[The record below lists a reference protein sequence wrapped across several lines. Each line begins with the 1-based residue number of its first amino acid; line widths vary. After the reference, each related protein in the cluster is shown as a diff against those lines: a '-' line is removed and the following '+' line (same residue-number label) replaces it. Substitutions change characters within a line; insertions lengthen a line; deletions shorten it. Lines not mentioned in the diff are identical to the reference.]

1 MIMAMILN
9 TTTLTNTLILTN
21 SMAGILS
28 FDFVIHAVI
37 AAFLASIT
45 CGFIG
50 AYIVAR
56 RMVFISGGI
65 THASFGGIG
74 LGYFLGIN
82 PILGAAI
89 FSILSAFGI
98 RLVSKQTD
106 IREDSAIGILWS
118 FGMAVGIIFIY
129 LTPGYAPNLMSYLFG
144 SILTVTIADLS
155 MMGILAAITIA
166 VFLFFYRTIL
176 FISFDE
182 EYARSHNAPVETF
195 NYLMLTL
202 VALVI
207 VINIR
212 VAGIILVISYL
223 TIPQSTANLFVND
236 LKKIIFLS
244 VLISFSGSCIGLL
257 ISYYWNIPSGATII
271 FVFVLI
277 FMIARAIA
285 YLRSSK
291 QRNGSIAER

>member
-1 MIMAMILN
+1 M
-9 TTTLTNTLILTN
+9 TGILTY
-21 SMAGILS
+21 
-28 FDFVIHAVI
+28 DFVVHAVQ

-74 LGYFLGIN
+74 LGYFLGLN

-98 RLVSKQTD
+98 RLVSRQTD

-118 FGMAVGIIFIY
+118 LGMAVGIIFIY

-144 SILTVTIADLS
+144 SILTVTPADLAF
-155 MMGILAAITIA
+155 MDALAAITVLI
-166 VFLFFYRTIL
+166 FLLFYRTIL

-236 LKKIIFLS
+236 LKKIIILS
-244 VLISFSGSCIGLL
+244 MIISFAGSIIGLFL
-257 ISYYWNIPSGATII
+257 SYYWNIPSGATII

-277 FMIARAIA
+277 FILARTVV
-285 YLRSSK
+285 YFRNLQ
-291 QRNGSIAER
+291 QRKRPAADH

>member
-1 MIMAMILN
+1 
-9 TTTLTNTLILTN
+9 
-21 SMAGILS
+21 MAGILS
-28 FDFVIHAVI
+28 YDFVRHAVE

-82 PILGAAI
+82 PIFGAAI
-89 FSILSAFGI
+89 FSVLSAFGI
-98 RLVSKQTD
+98 RLVSKETD

-118 FGMAVGIIFIY
+118 FGMAVGIIFIF

-144 SILTVTIADLS
+144 SILTVNATDLAL
-155 MMGILAAITIA
+155 MGILAVVTVA
-166 VFLFFYRTIL
+166 VFILFYRTIL

-182 EYARSHNAPVETF
+182 EYARSHGAPVETF

-236 LKKIIFLS
+236 LKKIIILS
-244 VLISFSGSCIGLL
+244 MIISFAGSITGLF
-257 ISYYWNIPSGATII
+257 ISYYYNIPSGATII

-277 FMIARAIA
+277 FIIARTIV
-285 YLRSSK
+285 YLRTLK
-291 QRNGSIAER
+291 QRNSSVSDR

>member
-1 MIMAMILN
+1 
-9 TTTLTNTLILTN
+9 
-21 SMAGILS
+21 MAGLLTYDFIL
-28 FDFVIHAVI
+28 HALE
-37 AAFLASIT
+37 AALLASVT

-82 PILGAAI
+82 PIFGAAI

-98 RLVSKQTD
+98 RIVSKQTD

-144 SILTVTIADLS
+144 SILTVTPTDLAL
-155 MMGILAAITIA
+155 MGILAAITVVIF
-166 VFLFFYRTIL
+166 VFFYRTIL

-236 LKKIIFLS
+236 LKKIIILS
-244 VLISFSGSCIGLL
+244 MIISFAGSLTGLL

-271 FVFVLI
+271 FVFVMI
-277 FMIARAIA
+277 FMIARLIQ
-285 YLRSSK
+285 YM
-291 QRNGSIAER
+291 RNLNRRKNPVSDR

>member
-1 MIMAMILN
+1 
-9 TTTLTNTLILTN
+9 
-21 SMAGILS
+21 MAGILTYN
-28 FDFVIHAVI
+28 FVIHALA

-74 LGYFLGIN
+74 MGYFLGIN
-82 PILGAAI
+82 PIFGAAV
-89 FSILSAFGI
+89 FSVLSAFGI
-98 RLVSKQTD
+98 RLVSKETD

-144 SILTVTIADLS
+144 SILTVTSTDLLL
-155 MMGILAAITIA
+155 MGILAIATVA
-166 VFLFFYRTIL
+166 VFILFYRTIL

-182 EYARSHNAPVETF
+182 EYARSHGAPVETF

-236 LKKIIFLS
+236 FKKIIVLS
-244 VLISFSGSCIGLL
+244 MLISFAGSITGLL
-257 ISYYWNIPSGATII
+257 LSYYWNIPSGATII
-271 FVFVLI
+271 FVFVII
-277 FMIARAIA
+277 FAMARSMV
-285 YLRSSK
+285 YLRTLK
-291 QRNGSIAER
+291 QRKRPVAEND

>member
-1 MIMAMILN
+1 M
-9 TTTLTNTLILTN
+9 TGILTY
-21 SMAGILS
+21 
-28 FDFVIHAVI
+28 DFVVHAVQ

-74 LGYFLGIN
+74 LGYFLGLN

-98 RLVSKQTD
+98 RLVSRQTD

-118 FGMAVGIIFIY
+118 LGMAVGIIFIY

-144 SILTVTIADLS
+144 SILTVTPADLAF
-155 MMGILAAITIA
+155 MGALAAITVLI
-166 VFLFFYRTIL
+166 FLLFYRTIL

-236 LKKIIFLS
+236 LKKIIILS
-244 VLISFSGSCIGLL
+244 MIISFAGSIIGLFL
-257 ISYYWNIPSGATII
+257 SYYWNIPSGATII

-277 FMIARAIA
+277 FILARTVV
-285 YLRSSK
+285 YFRNLQ
-291 QRNGSIAER
+291 QRKRPAADH

>member
-1 MIMAMILN
+1 
-9 TTTLTNTLILTN
+9 
-21 SMAGILS
+21 MAGILS
-28 FDFVIHAVI
+28 YDFVLHAVE

-82 PILGAAI
+82 PIFGAAV

-144 SILTVTIADLS
+144 SILTVTTADLAL
-155 MMGILAAITIA
+155 MGILAAVTVA
-166 VFLFFYRTIL
+166 VFMLFYRTIL

-182 EYARSHNAPVETF
+182 EYARSHNAPVEAF
-195 NYLMLTL
+195 NYLMLAL
-202 VALVI
+202 VSLVI

-236 LKKIIFLS
+236 LKKIIILS
-244 VLISFSGSCIGLL
+244 MIISFGGSITGLFL
-257 ISYYWNIPSGATII
+257 SYYWNIPSGATII

-277 FMIARAIA
+277 FMLARSIV
-285 YLRSSK
+285 YLRFLK
-291 QRNGSIAER
+291 QRNRSL

>member
-1 MIMAMILN
+1 
-9 TTTLTNTLILTN
+9 
-21 SMAGILS
+21 MAGI
-28 FDFVIHAVI
+28 FTYDFVRHAVE

-74 LGYFLGIN
+74 MGYFLGIN
-82 PILGAAI
+82 PIFGAAI
-89 FSILSAFGI
+89 FSVLSAFGI
-98 RLVSKQTD
+98 RLVSRQTD

-118 FGMAVGIIFIY
+118 FGMALGIIFIY

-144 SILTVTIADLS
+144 SILTVTTTDLVF
-155 MMGILAAITIA
+155 MGVLAAVTAA

-182 EYARSHNAPVETF
+182 EYARSQNAPVETF
-195 NYLMLTL
+195 NYIMLTL

-236 LKKIIFLS
+236 LKKIISLS
-244 VLISFSGSCIGLL
+244 MIISFTGSLTGLFL
-257 ISYYWNIPSGATII
+257 SYYWNIPSGATII

-277 FMIARAIA
+277 FILARGVVF
-285 YLRSSK
+285 LRNLK
-291 QRNGSIAER
+291 QRKSSVTNS

>member
-1 MIMAMILN
+1 M
-9 TTTLTNTLILTN
+9 TGILTY
-21 SMAGILS
+21 S
-28 FDFVIHAVI
+28 FVLHALG
-37 AAFLASIT
+37 AALLASIT

-82 PILGAAI
+82 PLLGAAI

-118 FGMAVGIIFIY
+118 LGMAVGIIFIY

-144 SILTVTIADLS
+144 SILTVTLADLG
-155 MMGILAAITIA
+155 MMGILAAATVLIF
-166 VFLFFYRTIL
+166 VLFYRTIL

-212 VAGIILVISYL
+212 VVGIILVISYL

-236 LKKIIFLS
+236 FKKIIILS
-244 VLISFSGSCIGLL
+244 MIISFAGSVTGLL
-257 ISYYWNIPSGATII
+257 ISYFWNIPSGATII

-277 FMIARAIA
+277 FTVARIIV
-285 YLRSSK
+285 YK
-291 QRNGSIAER
+291 RNFGRRKDGKVV

>member
-1 MIMAMILN
+1 MITFMTMSIYIRIL
-9 TTTLTNTLILTN
+9 TTTNN
-21 SMAGILS
+21 MAGI
-28 FDFVIHAVI
+28 FTYDFVVHALQ

-45 CGFIG
+45 CGIIG

-74 LGYFLGIN
+74 LGYFLGLN
-82 PILGAAI
+82 PIVGAAI

-144 SILTVTIADLS
+144 SILTVTPADLVF
-155 MMGILAAITIA
+155 MKVLAVVTVLI
-166 VFLFFYRTIL
+166 FLFFYRTIL

-236 LKKIIFLS
+236 LKKIIILS
-244 VLISFSGSCIGLL
+244 MIISFAGSIIGLFL
-257 ISYYWNIPSGATII
+257 SYYWNIPSGATII
-271 FVFVLI
+271 FVFVVI
-277 FMIARAIA
+277 FGLARGLV
-285 YLRSSK
+285 YLRNIK
-291 QRNGSIAER
+291 QRKQNAVRN

>member
-1 MIMAMILN
+1 MIIPIITIN
-9 TTTLTNTLILTN
+9 
-21 SMAGILS
+21 MAGILS
-28 FDFVIHAVI
+28 YDFVVHAVE
-37 AAFLASIT
+37 AALLASVT

-74 LGYFLGIN
+74 LGYFFGIN
-82 PILGAAI
+82 PIFGAAI

-144 SILTVTIADLS
+144 SILTVTSVDLAL
-155 MMGILAAITIA
+155 MAILATITVAIFI
-166 VFLFFYRTIL
+166 LFYRTIL

-236 LKKIIFLS
+236 LKKIIILS
-244 VLISFSGSCIGLL
+244 MLISFAGSLTGLFL
-257 ISYYWNIPSGATII
+257 SYYWNIPSGATII

-277 FMIARAIA
+277 FIIARAIV
-285 YLRSSK
+285 YLRNLK
-291 QRNGSIAER
+291 KRNISISAK

>member
-1 MIMAMILN
+1 MNIIMIR
-9 TTTLTNTLILTN
+9 LTNTTLRAN
-21 SMAGILS
+21 KMAGILS
-28 FDFVIHAVI
+28 YDFVLHAVE

-74 LGYFLGIN
+74 MGYFLGIN
-82 PILGAAI
+82 PIFGAAI

-144 SILTVTIADLS
+144 SILTVTTTDLTL
-155 MMGILAAITIA
+155 MGILAAVTVA
-166 VFLFFYRTIL
+166 VFMLFYRTIL

-236 LKKIIFLS
+236 LKKIIILS
-244 VLISFSGSCIGLL
+244 MIISFAGSITGLL
-257 ISYYWNIPSGATII
+257 LSYYWNIPSGATII

-277 FMIARAIA
+277 FMIARVIV
-285 YLRSSK
+285 YFRNLK
-291 QRNGSIAER
+291 QRNSSIED

>member
-1 MIMAMILN
+1 
-9 TTTLTNTLILTN
+9 
-21 SMAGILS
+21 MAGILS
-28 FDFVIHAVI
+28 YDFVRHAVE

-65 THASFGGIG
+65 THSSFGGIG

-82 PILGAAI
+82 PIFGAAI
-89 FSILSAFGI
+89 FSVLSAFGI

-144 SILTVTIADLS
+144 SILTVTSTDLIL
-155 MMGILAAITIA
+155 MGILALVTVGA
-166 VFLFFYRTIL
+166 FMLFYRTIL

-236 LKKIIFLS
+236 LKKIIIFS
-244 VLISFSGSCIGLL
+244 TVISFTGSMAGLFL
-257 ISYYWNIPSGATII
+257 SYYWNIPSGATII

-277 FMIARAIA
+277 FMIARFLV
-285 YLRSSK
+285 YLRNLKS
-291 QRNGSIAER
+291 RNISISN

>member
-1 MIMAMILN
+1 M
-9 TTTLTNTLILTN
+9 T
-21 SMAGILS
+21 GILS
-28 FDFVIHAVI
+28 YEFVLHALE
-37 AAFLASIT
+37 AALLASIS

-82 PILGAAI
+82 PILGAAV

-98 RLVSKQTD
+98 RIVSKQTD

-144 SILTVTIADLS
+144 SILTVTPTDLA
-155 MMGILAAITIA
+155 MMGILAVVTVVI
-166 VFLFFYRTIL
+166 FLMFYRTIL

-244 VLISFSGSCIGLL
+244 TIISFSGSVAGLF
-257 ISYYWNIPSGATII
+257 ISYYYNIPSGATII

-277 FMIARAIA
+277 FMIARFLQ
-285 YLRSSK
+285 YLRNLK
-291 QRNGSIAER
+291 QRGNPIV

>member
-1 MIMAMILN
+1 
-9 TTTLTNTLILTN
+9 
-21 SMAGILS
+21 MAGILTYG
-28 FDFVIHAVI
+28 FVLHALE

-74 LGYFLGIN
+74 LGYFLGLN

-98 RLVSKQTD
+98 RLVSRQTD

-118 FGMAVGIIFIY
+118 LGMAVGIIFIY

-144 SILTVTIADLS
+144 SILTVTPADLAF
-155 MMGILAAITIA
+155 MGALAIVTVLI
-166 VFLFFYRTIL
+166 FLLFYRTIL

-236 LKKIIFLS
+236 LKKIIILS
-244 VLISFSGSCIGLL
+244 MIISFAGSIIGLFL
-257 ISYYWNIPSGATII
+257 SYYWNIPSGATII

-277 FMIARAIA
+277 FMMARILVYFRNLKQKKRPAID
-285 YLRSSK
+285 
-291 QRNGSIAER
+291 N

>member
-1 MIMAMILN
+1 MN
-9 TTTLTNTLILTN
+9 GILTY
-21 SMAGILS
+21 
-28 FDFVIHAVI
+28 DFVAHAVQ

-45 CGFIG
+45 CGIIG

-74 LGYFLGIN
+74 LGYFLGLN

-89 FSILSAFGI
+89 FSILSAFGT

-144 SILTVTIADLS
+144 SILTVTPADLAF
-155 MMGILAAITIA
+155 MGALATIT
-166 VFLFFYRTIL
+166 VLTFLLFYRTIL

-236 LKKIIFLS
+236 LKKIIILS
-244 VLISFSGSCIGLL
+244 MIISFAGSIIGLFL
-257 ISYYWNIPSGATII
+257 SYYWNIPSGATII

-277 FMIARAIA
+277 FILARAVVYFRNIQQRK
-285 YLRSSK
+285 RS
-291 QRNGSIAER
+291 AADH

>member
-1 MIMAMILN
+1 MITIMIMTIHFRIY
-9 TTTLTNTLILTN
+9 TSTNN
-21 SMAGILS
+21 MAGILTY
-28 FDFVIHAVI
+28 DFVVHALQ

-74 LGYFLGIN
+74 LGYFLGLN

-98 RLVSKQTD
+98 RLVSRQTD

-118 FGMAVGIIFIY
+118 LGMAVGIIFIY

-144 SILTVTIADLS
+144 SILTVTPADLAF
-155 MMGILAAITIA
+155 MGALAVVTVLI
-166 VFLFFYRTIL
+166 FLLFYRTIL

-236 LKKIIFLS
+236 LKKIIILS
-244 VLISFSGSCIGLL
+244 MVISFAGSIIGLFL
-257 ISYYWNIPSGATII
+257 SYYWNIPSGATII

-277 FMIARAIA
+277 FMMARILV
-285 YLRSSK
+285 YFRNLK
-291 QRNGSIAER
+291 QRKRPAIDN

>member
-1 MIMAMILN
+1 MA
-9 TTTLTNTLILTN
+9 
-21 SMAGILS
+21 AILS
-28 FDFVIHAVI
+28 YAFVLHALE

-82 PILGAAI
+82 PIFGAAI

-98 RLVSKQTD
+98 RMVSKQTD

-144 SILTVTIADLS
+144 SILTVTPTDLLL
-155 MMGILAAITIA
+155 MAILAAVTTVI
-166 VFLFFYRTIL
+166 FLLFYRTIL

-195 NYLMLTL
+195 NYLMLAL

-236 LKKIIFLS
+236 LKKIIILS
-244 VLISFSGSCIGLL
+244 TIISFSGSITGLFL
-257 ISYYWNIPSGATII
+257 SYYWNIPSGATII

-277 FMIARAIA
+277 FMVARSLV
-285 YLRSSK
+285 YFRDMK
-291 QRNGSIAER
+291 QRKEEITR

>member
-1 MIMAMILN
+1 MAE
-9 TTTLTNTLILTN
+9 
-21 SMAGILS
+21 ILS
-28 FDFVIHAVI
+28 YDFVIHALT

-82 PILGAAI
+82 PIFGAAI

-98 RLVSKQTD
+98 RLVSKETD

-144 SILTVTIADLS
+144 SILTVTSFDLV
-155 MMGILAAITIA
+155 MMGILAAITLA
-166 VFLFFYRTIL
+166 VFMLFYRTIL

-236 LKKIIFLS
+236 LKKIIILS
-244 VLISFSGSCIGLL
+244 IIISFAGSVTGLF
-257 ISYYWNIPSGATII
+257 ISYYYNIPSGATII
-271 FVFVLI
+271 FVFVVMFI
-277 FMIARAIA
+277 IARSLV
-285 YLRSSK
+285 YLRTLK
-291 QRNGSIAER
+291 RRNNSLTN

>member
-1 MIMAMILN
+1 MP
-9 TTTLTNTLILTN
+9 
-21 SMAGILS
+21 GI
-28 FDFVIHAVI
+28 FQYDFVVYALG
-37 AAFLASIT
+37 AALLASIT

-74 LGYFLGIN
+74 IGYFLGIN
-82 PILGAAI
+82 PIFGAAV
-89 FSILSAFGI
+89 FSVLSAFGI
-98 RLVSKQTD
+98 RLVAKQTD

-118 FGMAVGIIFIY
+118 LGMAVGIIFIY

-144 SILTVTIADLS
+144 SILTVTLTDL
-155 MMGILAAITIA
+155 MMMVILAVFTITIFA
-166 VFLFFYRTIL
+166 LYYRTIL

-182 EYARSHNAPVETF
+182 EYARSHKAPVETF

-236 LKKIIFLS
+236 LKKIIGLS
-244 VLISFSGSCIGLL
+244 MLISFAGSVSGLA
-257 ISYYWNIPSGATII
+257 ISYMWNIPSGATII
-271 FVFVLI
+271 FVFVMI
-277 FMIARAIA
+277 FAIARSIQ
-285 YLRSSK
+285 YLRNLK
-291 QRNGSIAER
+291 QRKISILDK

>member
-1 MIMAMILN
+1 MGG
-9 TTTLTNTLILTN
+9 ILTYDF
-21 SMAGILS
+21 IL
-28 FDFVIHAVI
+28 HALE
-37 AAFLASIT
+37 AALLASIT
-45 CGFIG
+45 CGIIG

-82 PILGAAI
+82 PILGAAV

-144 SILTVTIADLS
+144 SILTVTPTDLA
-155 MMGILAAITIA
+155 MMAVLATVTVAI
-166 VFLFFYRTIL
+166 FLLFYRTIL

-195 NYLMLTL
+195 NYLMLIL

-236 LKKIIFLS
+236 LKKIIILS
-244 VLISFSGSCIGLL
+244 MAISFTGSVSGLL

-277 FMIARAIA
+277 FLFARTVR
-285 YLRSSK
+285 YWQSLK
-291 QRNGSIAER
+291 QRTSSASER

>member
-1 MIMAMILN
+1 M
-9 TTTLTNTLILTN
+9 T
-21 SMAGILS
+21 GILS
-28 FDFVIHAVI
+28 YDFVIHALE
-37 AAFLASIT
+37 AALLASIS

-74 LGYFLGIN
+74 LGYFMGIN
-82 PILGAAI
+82 PILGAAV

-98 RLVSKQTD
+98 RIVSQQTD

-129 LTPGYAPNLMSYLFG
+129 VTPGYAPNLMSYLFG
-144 SILTVTIADLS
+144 SILTVTPTDLA
-155 MMGILAAITIA
+155 MMGILAVVTVAI
-166 VFLFFYRTIL
+166 FMLFYRTIL

-182 EYARSHNAPVETF
+182 EYARSHDAPVETF

-236 LKKIIFLS
+236 LKKIILLS
-244 VLISFSGSCIGLL
+244 MIISFTGSVAGLF
-257 ISYYWNIPSGATII
+257 ISYYYNIPSGATII

-277 FMIARAIA
+277 FMAARFFQ
-285 YLRSSK
+285 YLRNLK
-291 QRNGSIAER
+291 QRGNPIV